1 MSDNPNNH
9 YQSVVDALA
18 EATKLSP
25 TEIGIRE
32 TQETV
37 WKIFYDMDDLLAFPT
52 SFLFDIRSATVIQDI
67 PVNSHEFPPNKA
79 HIAYWKNIKVHKAVA
94 ELLHNKDW
102 VVNLTTRRMIE
113 NLPPSMKVLVLV
125 ASVTRGAIC

>member
-1 MSDNPNNH
+1 MSDNPKNH

-32 TQETV
+32 IQETV

-67 PVNSHEFPPNKA
+67 PVNSQEFPL
-79 HIAYWKNIKVHKAVA
+79 IR
-94 ELLHNKDW
+94 
-102 VVNLTTRRMIE
+102 LTSLIGKT
-113 NLPPSMKVLVLV
+113 
-125 ASVTRGAIC
+125 